1 MNKQTVGDVLEKLDE
16 LKKLRVKILDGD
28 ELSKEDCEEAAD
40 LLCEY
45 EEMLK
50 SMKVSV
56 G

>member
-1 MNKQTVGDVLEKLDE
+1 MNKQTVGDVLEKLDK

-28 ELSKEDCEEAAD
+28 ELSREDYEETED
-40 LLCEY
+40 LLQEY